1 VLTPVYIIHHYALR
15 DLGCKSGECHEQQV
29 KNMLMENGTRR
40 TVHVHPSNIS
50 EFVLDDAQDTDVTV
64 RIMDLVSARSITE
77 RLN

>member
-1 VLTPVYIIHHYALR
+1 
-15 DLGCKSGECHEQQV
+15 
-29 KNMLMENGTRR
+29 MENGTRR